1 MKIIK
6 PKKLIKGNTIG
17 ILSVSGSIDNK
28 NDLYKSKKYFE
39 NKGFKVV
46 LSENIFDNIDG
57 ISGSVK
63 TRLKNLHSFFSNENI
78 DAIFCARGG
87 FGTLKLVNYIDYELI
102 KNNPKIFIGF
112 SDITNLNAMFLKKS
126 HLLTFYG
133 PMPYVDFVDEIDE
146 YTEKM
151 FFDTLNGNLSLY
163 EASKLKIYNEGLAN
177 GILFGGNLS
186 SLASCC
192 GVDFI
197 PDENFILFIEDW
209 HDPTYKIDRMLTQL
223 FNIEQFEKNI
233 KGIVVGEFLNI
244 EDSQYFDNI
253 FFDIAKKYNIPIA
266 SGFKISHGKQ
276 KMTLP
281 YGMQCQFDANK
292 GKIKMLESIFSD

>member
-1 MKIIK
+1 
-6 PKKLIKGNTIG
+6 
-17 ILSVSGSIDNK
+17 
-28 NDLYKSKKYFE
+28 
-39 NKGFKVV
+39 
-46 LSENIFDNIDG
+46 
-57 ISGSVK
+57 
-63 TRLKNLHSFFSNENI
+63 
-78 DAIFCARGG
+78 
-87 FGTLKLVNYIDYELI
+87 
-102 KNNPKIFIGF
+102 
-112 SDITNLNAMFLKKS
+112 MFLKKS